1 MTYKIFF
8 AWQSQ
13 NKTTATFIKAQIRQS
28 IESLIADGY
37 DINLIER
44 PTQENSGS
52 PNINMLIWEQIT
64 DADVFIA
71 DVSDIKLNEQ
81 TKISNPN
88 VMYELG
94 IADALL
100 GNHRTILLCDEHT
113 KIEELAFDINHNRV
127 SKINTSK
134 SNLFV
139 DLAVWIENAIIESD
153 KDRYTKTFAIE
164 EFSED
169 LTLLTNYFYCLS
181 TPEQLSDEPTLPN
194 INLIKNSLSLEKYSS
209 TMINVNF
216 NQIINCLEE
225 KISKLY
231 SFSNKKMLWLL
242 MNIIKAIK
250 NYQFILNNTGF
261 NPWEKITGEEGKYM
275 LTDAN
280 SFSIKT
286 PTDITELRL
295 NIYLNSNITA
305 YSNQKRF
312 YITDKRIISKC
323 DFDASN
329 ITLPNGQKMTIIKT
343 DMYKLK
349 TEWVEVFAAC
359 INDVFYAL
367 VKFFDFCDIKMCLRN
382 ADGNNIGVILFEK
395 K

>member
-1 MTYKIFF
+1 M
-8 AWQSQ
+8 Q
-13 NKTTATFIKAQIRQS
+13 IKKS
-28 IESLIADGY
+28 IESLIANGY
-37 DINLIER
+37 DVNLIER
-44 PTQENSGS
+44 PTQESSGS
-52 PNINMLIWEQIT
+52 PNINAVIWEQIT

-113 KIEELAFDINHNRV
+113 KIEELAFDINHNRI
-127 SKINTSK
+127 SKINTTK

-169 LTLLTNYFYCLS
+169 LTLLSNYFYCLS
-181 TPEQLSDEPTLPN
+181 TAEQLSDEPVLPN
-194 INLIKNSLSLEKYSS
+194 IDLIKNSLSIEKYSS
-209 TMINVNF
+209 IIINVNF
-216 NQIINCLEE
+216 RHIIKCLEE
-225 KISKLY
+225 KITKLY

-250 NYQFILNNTGF
+250 NYQFILNNTGIS
-261 NPWEKITGEEGKYM
+261 PWEKIADEERKYM

-280 SFSIKT
+280 SFFIKT
-286 PTDITELRL
+286 PTDITELKL
-295 NIYLNSNITA
+295 NIYLNSNIMA
-305 YSNQKRF
+305 YSNKKRF
-312 YITDKRIISKC
+312 FITDKRIVSKC
-323 DFDASN
+323 DFAKSN
-329 ITLPNGQKMTIIKT
+329 MTLPNGQQMTMIKT

-349 TEWVEVFAAC
+349 TEWVEVFSAC
-359 INDVFYAL
+359 INDIFSAL
-367 VKFFDFCDIKMCLRN
+367 VKFFEYCDIKMCLRN
-382 ADGNNIGVILFEK
+382 GDGTNIGVVHFEK